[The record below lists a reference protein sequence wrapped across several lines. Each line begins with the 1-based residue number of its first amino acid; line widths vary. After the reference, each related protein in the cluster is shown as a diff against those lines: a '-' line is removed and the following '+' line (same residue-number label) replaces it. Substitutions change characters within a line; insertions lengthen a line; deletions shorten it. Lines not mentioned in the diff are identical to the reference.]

1 MSTFGS
7 ISFGTTDYG
16 ASPFNTRHGAGA
28 PRSPAQSNSGRTI
41 GVSNTGTDGPRSEG
55 QTGRVD
61 ESPEAADLTAAKQ
74 RAHKQSAGQ
83 HTQNSPAPDV
93 APAHSGI
100 PPQGVQQKNESAMT
114 NDNVG
119 DQTQTGGVAESW
131 FSAVQGSF
139 NAVAPLSQW
148 MMQATYS
155 GATNLAAYAA
165 PVIGKG
171 AKIASSAASEAA
183 SIVMKTVS
191 AYQSKNLID
200 EPVRAIMYM
209 REWKAAAEGFNGS
222 LEEVKV
228 FGASVES
235 VRNVVDALTVLRCD
249 SFRSES
255 VREAC
260 GELKSLFTEKSK
272 NAHGYIS
279 VDLQR
284 LELFNGLMSQY
295 VSFMGEEK
303 EQWQGARAALIKAI
317 SEFPGKEG
325 LFSVPDVP
333 SEWKDVS
340 CNPVRAINLYAGSSD
355 IESVQTLDI
364 SGKGSPEYAELAGL
378 MFWLELLKTELKLGS
393 TVDVNVVRA
402 FEAKAVFDPDQ
413 VD

>member
-1 MSTFGS
+1 MSTIGS
-7 ISFGTTDYG
+7 ILFGTTDYG
-16 ASPFNTRHGAGA
+16 TAPFNARHGAGA
-28 PRSPAQSNSGRTI
+28 SRFPAQSNSSRTI

-83 HTQNSPAPDV
+83 NTHNSPAPDV
-93 APAHSGI
+93 APSLSGI
-100 PPQGVQQKNESAMT
+100 PPQGVQQKDESAMT

-119 DQTQTGGVAESW
+119 GQTQTGGVAQSW
-131 FSAVQGSF
+131 FSVVQGSF
-139 NAVAPLSQW
+139 NAVAPASQR

-155 GATNLAAYAA
+155 GATNLAAYTA

-183 SIVMKTVS
+183 SLVMKTVS

-200 EPVRAIMYM
+200 EPVRALMYM

-222 LEEVKV
+222 LKEVKD
-228 FGASVES
+228 FGASDKSVRKVVNALAVLSVES
-235 VRNVVDALTVLRCD
+235 F
-249 SFRSES
+249 SSEL
-255 VREAC
+255 VMKAH
-260 GELKSLFTEKSK
+260 GELKSLFNEKSK

-279 VDLQR
+279 VDLHR
-284 LELFNGLMSQY
+284 LELFNGLMSQF
-295 VSFMGEEK
+295 VSFMGQEK
-303 EQWQGARAALIKAI
+303 EQWQGAREALIAVI

-325 LFSVPDVP
+325 LFSVPDEP

-340 CNPVRAINLYAGSSD
+340 CNPVRKINLDDGSSD

-378 MFWLELLKTELKLGS
+378 IFWLELLKKELKLGS

-402 FEAKAVFDPDQ
+402 FEAKAAFDPNQ